1 MLTHEIGGF
10 LRATVPDCAPVLHDL
25 RIGAW
30 GPSAVNFAK
39 YLTPVGNL
47 DMYDMDFDL

>member
-1 MLTHEIGGF
+1 MRTHEIAGF
-10 LRATVPDCAPVLHDL
+10 LRATVPLVLHDL